1 MRRSEKGPMRWATP
15 SAYVTATYWSS
26 ICGASAIRSMAT
38 TCPTFRHF
46 ARTLKKFLRAPRY
59 EGPWPPK
66 VFKFL
71 RSNSNCSKIQMSKL
85 VLYHYPM
92 SLCSQKVRLCLA
104 ELGLSYDPR
113 SVDIG
118 FGVENFEPWYIRLN
132 PAGVVPTLCD
142 GERIVTNSAQIL
154 RYLAMRTGEGLPS
167 DARQRDAAAHWLT
180 VADAM
185 PLHAIS
191 YSRGAIPRGDE
202 LLEKRLDRIVELRK
216 SNRDLKEVYDALY
229 ERVSGLRN
237 TAILYKD
244 SGRAVEEL

>member
-1 MRRSEKGPMRWATP
+1 MT
-15 SAYVTATYWSS
+15 
-26 ICGASAIRSMAT
+26 
-38 TCPTFRHF
+38 
-46 ARTLKKFLRAPRY
+46 
-59 EGPWPPK
+59 
-66 VFKFL
+66 
-71 RSNSNCSKIQMSKL
+71 KL

-104 ELGLSYDPR
+104 ELGLSYVPR
-113 SVDIG
+113 AVDIG

-167 DARQRDAAAHWLT
+167 DARQRAAAEHWLT
-180 VADAM
+180 VADAI

-202 LLEKRLDRIVELRK
+202 LLEKRLERIVELRE
-216 SNRDLKEVYDALY
+216 SNRDLKEIYDALY

-244 SGRAVEEL
+244 SGKAVEELNAKLDDLDEALSQSVFVAGTSYSIADMIWTVTLARIDMLGLHEQLASHERVVSYYDRVTERPSFAAASIKRSWTGGI